1 MQTPVV
7 AQPVVQ
13 PVVQPAI
20 PVVPSSGLN
29 IPAVNIPSVN
39 IPGFQ
44 LAVPTINVQDIAQ
57 KMVKYIAEAVAISLA
72 CKLLP
77 GNNLTLRQLFVMAI
91 IIALTLAII
100 DLFAPQVSSG
110 LRMGVGL
117 SIAFAML
124 NFVPTLVPVKDVI

>member
-1 MQTPVV
+1 MQT
-7 AQPVVQ
+7 PVVQ
-13 PVVQPAI
+13 PVVQPLVQPLVQPVI
-20 PVVPSSGLN
+20 PSVTPSGL
-29 IPAVNIPSVN
+29 NIPSVN

-44 LAVPTINVQDIAQ
+44 LPVPTINVQEIAQ

-124 NFVPTLVPVKDVI
+124 NFVPTLVPVKDAI